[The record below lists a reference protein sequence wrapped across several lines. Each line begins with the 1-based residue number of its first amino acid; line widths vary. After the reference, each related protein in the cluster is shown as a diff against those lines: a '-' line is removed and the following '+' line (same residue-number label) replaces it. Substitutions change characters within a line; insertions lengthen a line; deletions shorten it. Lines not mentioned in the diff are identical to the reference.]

1 MATYNGPTVDV
12 NIFLQTRPIATQ
24 NFKYP
29 MVIIPHNLTSGV
41 VDSFASLDGVISAGA
56 AVNSPMYRFA
66 AGLTGGIA
74 APDLIKFARADL
86 ETITLTV
93 DSVPEVGEDL
103 TVNCN
108 VNGVATAVSFEIAV
122 AGDTDAAA
130 TGLAAALT
138 TKYPTGGTN
147 PTFSVNAS
155 IVTVAIDTDTVPS
168 SFGWASTTLAG
179 YPHVVVENTTDNTL
193 ADLIVTAATADDDFS
208 FILAESHSSADIQAL
223 ADYAVS
229 ASKQYYVSTSDI
241 KVKDNTDDA
250 NIALTLGAKNQ
261 DEVSLQYSAFAKTHF
276 PEAALVGNICSI
288 DPYRLNNQNL
298 VTLSGIPVDSLTETE
313 IVTLTDRNVNYY
325 VSEYGSGAYHEGW
338 TMGGNF
344 VDTIRFAQWF
354 KVRCEEALYL
364 LFKNA
369 ADSGSAVAYSDTGK
383 LKMES
388 RIRNDVVNVG
398 IRGGTIATGN
408 TTDPDTGSTINL
420 DPYID
425 FGTRAQQTNNN
436 IAQRVWADG
445 IAEVVYQSGINHV
458 KLNGYVI
465 LNRDPS

>member
-56 AVNSPMYRFA
+56 AVNSPLYQFA

-93 DSVPEVGEDL
+93 DSVPEVGEDI
-103 TVNCN
+103 TVNCK
-108 VNGVATAVSFEIAV
+108 VNGVAASVSFEIAD

-130 TGLAAALT
+130 TGLAAALALE
-138 TKYPTGGTN
+138 YPTGGTN
-147 PTFSVNAS
+147 PAFSAAGSVVTATIAS
-155 IVTVAIDTDTVPS
+155 DTVPTS
-168 SFGWASTTLAG
+168 IGWATIDSNG
-179 YPHVVVENTTDNTL
+179 YPHITVEDTTGDVL
-193 ADLIVTAATADDDFS
+193 ADVIATAASSDDDFS
-208 FILAESHSSADIQAL
+208 FVLAESHADSDITSL
-223 ADYAVS
+223 AAYAVS

-241 KVKDNTDDA
+241 KAKDNTDNA
-250 NIALTLGAKNQ
+250 NIATVLGALGQ
-261 DEVSLQYSAFAKTHF
+261 DEVSLQWSKAADTHF

-408 TTDPDTGSTINL
+408 TTDPVTGSTINL